1 MITQPP
7 EPEILRALTDVGLRF
22 EVGDLE
28 VSVMRPDGD
37 GLVNFWKDG
46 SEWVFAPGAP
56 LSLRTFHATREG
68 ALAAIRS
75 ALAGG
80 ASRR

>member
-1 MITQPP
+1 
-7 EPEILRALTDVGLRF
+7 LRALADVGLHF

-37 GLVNFWKDG
+37 GRVHFWKDG
-46 SEWVFAPGAP
+46 GEWVVAPGAP
-56 LSLRTFHATREG
+56 LRTFHATRED
-68 ALAAIRS
+68 ACAAIRS

-80 ASRR
+80 ASCR

>member
-1 MITQPP
+1 MITQPS
-7 EPEILRALTDVGLRF
+7 EPEILRALADVGLHF

-37 GLVNFWKDG
+37 GRVNFWKDG
-46 SEWVFAPGAP
+46 GEWVVAPGAP
-56 LSLRTFHATREG
+56 LSPRTFHATRED
-68 ALAAIRS
+68 AFEAIRS

-80 ASRR
+80 PSCR

>member
-1 MITQPP
+1 MISQPS
-7 EPEILRALTDVGLRF
+7 EPEILRALTDAGLRV
-22 EVGDLE
+22 EVSELE

-46 SEWVFAPGAP
+46 REWVVAPGAP
-56 LSLRTFHATREG
+56 LSPRTFHASRDE

-75 ALAGG
+75 AMADG
-80 ASRR
+80 AS